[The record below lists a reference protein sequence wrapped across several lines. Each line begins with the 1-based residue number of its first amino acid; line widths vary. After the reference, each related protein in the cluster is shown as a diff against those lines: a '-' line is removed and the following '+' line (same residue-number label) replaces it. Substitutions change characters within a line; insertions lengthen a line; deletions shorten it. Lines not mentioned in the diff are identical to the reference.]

1 MITMTKR
8 QQTEFARLVQAR
20 LREQGKSQREATA
33 NSDISHVQLGRVL
46 KRDEEQLLHTELFTL
61 VAVARALNIDLIT
74 LLETFIPEDVLRG
87 DRDSVARSISM
98 LPQEKQQIISQL
110 IRSLALSQD
119 KGSSSDNR

>member
-1 MITMTKR
+1 MIAMTKR

-46 KRDEEQLLHTELFTL
+46 RRDEEQLLHTELFTL
-61 VAVARALNIDLIT
+61 VAVARALNIDLMT
-74 LLETFIPEDVLRG
+74 LLETFVPEDVLRG

-119 KGSSSDNR
+119 KGSGGDNS